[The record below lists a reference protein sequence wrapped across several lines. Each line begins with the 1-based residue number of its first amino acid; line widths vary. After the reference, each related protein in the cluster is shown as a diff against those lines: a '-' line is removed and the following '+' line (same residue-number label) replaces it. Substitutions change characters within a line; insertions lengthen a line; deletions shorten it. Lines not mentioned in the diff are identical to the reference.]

1 MIILDGKKT
10 SNDIK
15 AEIAESV
22 KGIVANGSRPP
33 HLAAVIV
40 GNDGASLTYV
50 SSKVRAY
57 ARTLLLT
64 YVRLAP
70 SLPTITAAKCGGLEP
85 FATIPLTDSAISA
98 FISLLVFFPSKI
110 IIFPSCFASFASF
123 YLVPYPASSSSFYS
137 FDQIVLITDLFLQ

>member
-22 KGIVANGSRPP
+22 KGIVANGSRTP

-50 SSKVRAY
+50 GSKVRACK
-57 ARTLLLT
+57 RVGFDSTLINLPESTSEDELLEK
-64 YVRLAP
+64 VNELNNDEQIDL
-70 SLPTITAAKCGGLEP
+70 SLIH
-85 FATIPLTDSAISA
+85 I
-98 FISLLVFFPSKI
+98 
-110 IIFPSCFASFASF
+110 
-123 YLVPYPASSSSFYS
+123 
-137 FDQIVLITDLFLQ
+137 